1 MGESVGRPVMLVG
14 VATKRRPRRPR
25 VAELALGVVAG
36 GLAPLVAHRA
46 EVRVV
51 NVAVHEIAQ
60 TGSMDGH
67 GEKLQ
72 RVAQCRTGLSAPTP
86 AG

>member
-1 MGESVGRPVMLVG
+1 MLVG
-14 VATKRRPRRPR
+14 VTTKRWPCRTRG
-25 VAELALGVVAG
+25 AELARTVVAG
-36 GLAPLVAHRA
+36 GLVPFVAERA

-60 TGSMDGH
+60 AGSMDGH

-72 RVAQCRTGLSAPTP
+72 RATQRRTADRSLDNGARFGQSALS
-86 AG
+86 